1 MTSGPATRLVG
12 VELFSDRA
20 GESATFYSWLL
31 GPGSGASASDW
42 NPVSLLF
49 EHGVCGIRVRGDDDG
64 PESSWVPVV
73 STTDL
78 EATAAR
84 AEALGYTRLERD
96 RATYLTAGPHW
107 LRVVPAD
114 PLPVDVDPAALG
126 STTVEWLTQDVPLA
140 TGRLVETLGLDAL
153 QVLDDPGDYRLLTSD
168 GVLVLGVVDFSGL
181 SHQPLPRGWLVYFDV
196 PDLELT
202 IARAADAGVEVL
214 IPPTDE
220 GYAVWAVLRDPFGV
234 VFALASYSELEESTR
249 MVRDAS
255 GEIVPIG
262 MRITRHD

>member
-1 MTSGPATRLVG
+1 MTASSGTRLVG

-20 GESATFYSWLL
+20 GDSATFYSWLL
-31 GPGSGASASDW
+31 GPGSGSSANDW

-49 EHGVCGIRVRGDDDG
+49 QHGVTGIRVRGDDG

-73 STTDL
+73 STPDVEGTI
-78 EATAAR
+78 AR
-84 AEALGYTRLERD
+84 ALGFGYRRVERD

-114 PLPVDVDPAALG
+114 PLPADVDPTALG
-126 STTVEWLTQDVPLA
+126 STTVEWLTQDVDRA
-140 TGRLVETLGLDAL
+140 TSRLCDTLLLDAL
-153 QVLDDPGDYRLLTSD
+153 EVLDDPDDYRLLAAD
-168 GVLVLGVVDFSGL
+168 GVLVVGVVDFSSL
-181 SHQPLPRGWLVYFDV
+181 VDDPLPRGWLVYFDV

-214 IPPTDE
+214 VPPTDE

-234 VFALASYSELEESTR
+234 VFALASFSELEESTR
-249 MVRDAS
+249 RVRDAS
-255 GEIVPIG
+255 GEVVSIG